1 MSSQTEKKENRDP
14 LFVEILEYDNIEIIL
29 SKIVVP
35 FSNFEKVS
43 STSDLYSSSEKMPF
57 EARDPLYKSMMRQ
70 EFADVM
76 RVFKKVTKWEKSQEK
91 AVLIALVIN
100 P

>member
-1 MSSQTEKKENRDP
+1 MSSQAEKKENREP

-35 FSNFEKVS
+35 FSKFEKTS
-43 STSDLYSSSEKMPF
+43 SSPDLYSGSEEMPF
-57 EARDPLYKSMMRQ
+57 EARDPLYKGAMRQ

-76 RVFKKVTKWEKSQEK
+76 RVFRKGT
-91 AVLIALVIN
+91 
-100 P
+100 